1 MTEPRPRPV
10 GSDTSGKGARLS
22 RWAALAVGLVLVF
35 ALPELLAYNDYWLSV
50 IIVAAVSIL
59 TVAGVRLILLVDQ
72 ISLGQVAF
80 SLIGAYGSALLMMKA
95 GLPFILAVPL
105 AGIVA
110 AGVAAILAYPFLK
123 VKGIY
128 FSILTLL
135 TAETFRLVVFYWQ
148 SFTGGSFGLVGVPGL
163 ESVKLPLI
171 GTIDFT
177 YISNYYY
184 VVVGVIIVCM
194 AVLYLLERS
203 RVSFRWQAIRDSE
216 ELARSVGIN
225 VMRYKAATFVI
236 ACFFAGIAGALY
248 AHFQRNLSADATS
261 RFGVWMSLYML
272 VYLVVGGRKSF
283 WGPVVGTI
291 VLTVVAQF
299 TRSMNEYQPL
309 VTGVIAILVMLFLPG
324 GLLDLPRVVRDWRS
338 RDKGDGVT
346 ASAGPEIQAAGD
358 DPVAEV

>member
-1 MTEPRPRPV
+1 MTERLPTSAGP
-10 GSDTSGKGARLS
+10 GASGKGAKLS

-95 GLPFILAVPL
+95 HLPFILAVPL

-110 AGVAAILAYPFLK
+110 AVVAAILAYPFLK

-135 TAETFRLVVFYWQ
+135 TAETFRLVAFYWQ

-163 ESVKLPLI
+163 ESVTLPLV

-225 VMRYKAATFVI
+225 VMRYKAATFVV

-291 VLTVVAQF
+291 VLTIVAQF

-324 GLLDLPRVVRDWRS
+324 GLLDLPRAVRDWRNKD
-338 RDKGDGVT
+338 RGEGV
-346 ASAGPEIQAAGD
+346 AAPAGSEVQAATD